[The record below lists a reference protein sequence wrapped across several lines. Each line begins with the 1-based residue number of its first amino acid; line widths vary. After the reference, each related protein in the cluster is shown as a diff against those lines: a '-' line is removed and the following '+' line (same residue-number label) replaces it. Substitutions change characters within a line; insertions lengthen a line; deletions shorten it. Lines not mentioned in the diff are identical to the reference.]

1 MLRFLGAIVELA
13 ALSTVISAAARAD
26 TIDTFTFTEGN
37 WSGYRLV
44 AGVGSPQLGDTLTGS
59 FTGVVEPS
67 GFIEQKDLTAFNV
80 DFSDN
85 GGVVANLGLGDLT
98 LFEYDINGGV
108 SSLDFAGTLGAV
120 HNVCVGA
127 ATSLDA
133 NCTLD
138 FEVAYPAGTVGVVE
152 IASLPD
158 FVSPAFPAITLESSL
173 TPLMPIPA
181 PAPLATAPEPA
192 SAFLLLIGAALV
204 FIGRFRRGQT
214 PRQRQSQAAALLPLA
229 VDWPNT
235 TTCADQNH
243 HSTPAHS
250 GLAPSF

>member
-1 MLRFLGAIVELA
+1 MLRILGAIVGVA
-13 ALSTVISAAARAD
+13 ALIAVISAAARAD

-44 AGVGSPQLGDTLTGS
+44 AGVDSPQLGDTLTGS

-80 DFSDN
+80 DFSD
-85 GGVVANLGLGDLT
+85 GSLFANLGLGDLT

-108 SSLDFAGTLGAV
+108 SSLDFAGSLGAIQ
-120 HNVCVGA
+120 NICVGA

-152 IASLPD
+152 VASLPD
-158 FVSPAFPAITLESSL
+158 FVSPAFPVITLQSSF

-181 PAPLATAPEPA
+181 PAPVATAPEPA
-192 SAFLLLIGAALV
+192 SAFLLLTGAALV

-214 PRQRQSQAAALLPLA
+214 PRRGQPRAAALLPLA
-229 VDWPNT
+229 IDWPNT
-235 TTCADQNH
+235 TTGADQNH
-243 HSTPAHS
+243 HSSPAHS
-250 GLAPSF
+250 GLEPSF